1 MTKNELRGY
10 IFKHMEEQGLNY
22 TSVGKMMEL
31 TRSAVQSAMTNDSVT
46 YDKLFSICDHIGLEW
61 VLFVGTDLEGST
73 QLTKSLHP

>member
-22 TSVGKMMEL
+22 TSVGKMMKL

-46 YDKLFSICDHIGLEW
+46 YDKLFSICEHIGLAVEIRTYAKESNKCK
-61 VLFVGTDLEGST
+61 V
-73 QLTKSLHP
+73 